1 MVGWTGA
8 GAGARRALR
17 VALLTLLLGA
27 GADRAFADLTV
38 FAGSTT
44 TGPRTTFGAAL
55 GLSLQPVGVEF
66 EYGGTPA
73 DRIAGRPAL
82 RTGLFN
88 LLVGTSSTD
97 RRVQVYGSFGGGMYR
112 ERLEGPARTGLAAS
126 AGGGIYVRLNGPF
139 RVRFDY
145 RLFVLRGDSAHR
157 RSRRAYAALNVAF

>member
-1 MVGWTGA
+1 MGDWTGA
-8 GAGARRALR
+8 ERTLR

-44 TGPRTTFGAAL
+44 TSPRTTLGAAL

-73 DRIAGRPAL
+73 DPLAGRPAL
-82 RTGLFN
+82 RTGLFH
-88 LLVGTSSTD
+88 LVIGTPSSAD
-97 RRVQVYGSFGGGMYR
+97 RRMQVYGSAGGGLYR
-112 ERLEGPARTGLAAS
+112 ERLEGYARTDFVVS
-126 AGGGIYVRLNGPF
+126 GGGGLYFRLTGPF

-145 RLFVLRGDSAHR
+145 RLFVLRGAGPDR
-157 RSRRAYAALNVAF
+157 RPRRAYAALSVAF